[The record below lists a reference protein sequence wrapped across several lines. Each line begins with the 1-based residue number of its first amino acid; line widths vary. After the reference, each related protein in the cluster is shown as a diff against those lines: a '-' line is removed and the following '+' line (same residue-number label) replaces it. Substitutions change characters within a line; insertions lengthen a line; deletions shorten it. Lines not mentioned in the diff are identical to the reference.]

1 MVPEIL
7 TAAEVATFLKVHP
20 RTILRLAQDGR
31 IPAMRLSKQWRF
43 RRDRI
48 LEWMDGQMRSSVSG
62 APTEVDPEP
71 LAEGTTIHSLLRPAK
86 MQMAMTATTR
96 EGAIREL
103 VGLVDAAGLCM
114 DAQELSRRVLDR
126 ERLCSTGLQHGVA
139 IPHPG
144 QAVPG
149 LIRRTV
155 IAFGRSLPGVDFGAI
170 DGQPSRLF
178 FLVCAS
184 YNGDHLKILA
194 RLAHLCRDAG
204 FCGDVLAQDSPEG
217 VIRTLRERAERE
229 GHHVVTAPFGVIP
242 QGLQ

>member
-1 MVPEIL
+1 MIPDIL
-7 TAAEVATFLKVHP
+7 TAVEVATFLKVHP

-71 LAEGTTIHSLLRPAK
+71 LAEGTMIHSLLNPAQIQVA
-86 MQMAMTATTR
+86 MQSTSR
-96 EGAIREL
+96 EEAILEL
-103 VGLVDAAGLCM
+103 AGLVDAAGLCT
-114 DAQELSRRVLDR
+114 DARALYRKVLDR
-126 ERLCSTGLQHGVA
+126 EALCSTGLQHGIA

-144 QAVPG
+144 QAAAG

-170 DGQPSRLF
+170 DGQPSRGF

-204 FCGDVLAQDSPEG
+204 FCGDILAQDDPEG
-217 VIRTLRERAERE
+217 IIRVLRERAERE
-229 GHHVVTAPFGVIP
+229 GHHVVTAPFGAAP
-242 QGLQ
+242 QGL

>member
-1 MVPEIL
+1 MIPEFL
-7 TAAEVATFLKVHP
+7 TAAEVAAFLRVHP

-48 LEWMDGQMRSSVSG
+48 LEWMDGQIRSSVSG
-62 APTEVDPEP
+62 VPTEVDPEP

-86 MQMAMTATTR
+86 MQMTMKATAR
-96 EGAIREL
+96 EEALQEL
-103 VGLVDAAGLCM
+103 VGLLDAAGLCP
-114 DAQELSRRVLDR
+114 DARELYRKVLDR
-126 ERLCSTGLQHGVA
+126 ENLCSTGLQHGVA

-155 IAFGRSLPGVDFGAI
+155 IAFGRSLSGLDFGAI
-170 DGQPSRLF
+170 DGKPSRLF

-184 YNGDHLKILA
+184 YNGDHLKILS

-204 FCGDVLAQDSPEG
+204 FCGEVLAQDDPEG
-217 VIRTLRERAERE
+217 VIRVLRECAERE
-229 GHHVVTAPFGVIP
+229 GLHVVTAPFGVAT
-242 QGLQ
+242 QEL